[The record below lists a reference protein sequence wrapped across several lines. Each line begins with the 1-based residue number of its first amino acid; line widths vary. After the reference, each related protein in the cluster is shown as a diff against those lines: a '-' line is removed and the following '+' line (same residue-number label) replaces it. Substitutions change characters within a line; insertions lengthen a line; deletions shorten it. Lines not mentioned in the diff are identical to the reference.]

1 MTGVYGNLADPF
13 DCQRTVLQQFWHF
26 IYGLLIC
33 LLRAVRKLQP
43 SSKDA
48 CTYEYV
54 ATKGLKEYFC
64 VVMLLW
70 PMPVV
75 TTTIIVRRYCTYFY
89 K

>member
-1 MTGVYGNLADPF
+1 MLARLYGNLADPF
-13 DCQRTVLQQFWHF
+13 DGQRTVLQQFWHF

-43 SSKDA
+43 SSRDA
-48 CTYEYV
+48 GIYEYE

-64 VVMLLW
+64 VVTLLW

-75 TTTIIVRRYCTYFY
+75 TTTIVVKRVLHLSL
-89 K
+89 